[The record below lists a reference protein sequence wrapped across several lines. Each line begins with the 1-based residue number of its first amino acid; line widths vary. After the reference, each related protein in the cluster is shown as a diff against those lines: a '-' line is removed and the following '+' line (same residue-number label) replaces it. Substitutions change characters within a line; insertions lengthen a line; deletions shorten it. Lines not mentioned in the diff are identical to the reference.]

1 MNIQQK
7 IKYLNNNLV
16 SELLTIPKSILDTNK
31 NDNEKLNLF
40 FNYMVDRKI
49 KFTGSKQPLHPNLV
63 KFLVDNEICKPIR
76 ENNECYLESCK
87 SKNLR
92 IHISKCNLFAYELV
106 GILRKNI
113 NKKKILKNFFD
124 EENYVQG
131 LEMEKYIKSATGI
144 QCFSRIDLRLDV
156 GGKDPVGKYISIE
169 FLEKN
174 HENEG
179 KFGSGYQAIRIA
191 DIIHSSSVDSD
202 DPYLSFLIIWDKY
215 WSMEAYKS
223 NWVDIICRKLMDYQL
238 INNEDERIA
247 TKFNEEIQSMKISKI
262 LVKSFKNR
270 GKACINAQDLIEGI
284 YNIKDDDKKNKLI
297 DKFKNRVKR
306 LIDDVSVSIDLED
319 QLDNLLLTDSYENAY
334 EDDAVKASDYYL
346 EKNGD
351 IYITSKGWSSMD
363 KCLDFDD
370 ISSSLH
376 RKIDSLQELLG
387 YTAYKVI
394 KDTNKIKDNLTKNLI
409 IGLDHNDYLPEK
421 FKKMK
426 IKVNKKKLSMVV

>member
-16 SELLTIPKSILDTNK
+16 SELLTIPKSILETNT
-31 NDNEKLNLF
+31 NDNQKLNLF
-40 FNYMVDRKI
+40 FDYMVDKKI

-63 KFLVDNEICKPIR
+63 KFLVDNEVCKPIR
-76 ENNECYLESCK
+76 DNNECYLESCK
-87 SKNLR
+87 NSNLR

-106 GILRKNI
+106 NILRKSV
-113 NKKKILKNFFD
+113 NKRKILKNFFD
-124 EENYVQG
+124 EEDYIQG

-156 GGKDPVGKYISIE
+156 GGKNPVGKFISIE

-174 HENEG
+174 HENES
-179 KFGSGYQAIRIA
+179 KFGSGYQAVRIA
-191 DIIHSSSVDSD
+191 DIIHSTTLDSE

-215 WSMEAYKS
+215 WSMGPYKS
-223 NWVDIICRKLMDYQL
+223 NWVNIICKKLSDYQL
-238 INNEDERIA
+238 INSEEERIVL
-247 TKFNEEIQSMKISKI
+247 KFNEEIQSTKISRI

-270 GKACINAQDLIEGI
+270 GKACINAADLIEGI
-284 YNIKDDDKKNKLI
+284 YNIKDEDKKTKLI
-297 DKFKNRVKR
+297 EKFKYRVKR
-306 LIDDVSVSIDLED
+306 LVDDVGFSNDLED
-319 QLDNLLLTDSYENAY
+319 QLDSLLLTDSEENV
-334 EDDAVKASDYYL
+334 ENSNDDSVKVSDYYS
-346 EKNGD
+346 EKDGD

-363 KCLDFDD
+363 KCLEFDD
-370 ISSSLH
+370 IPSSLH

-394 KDTNKIKDNLTKNLI
+394 KETNKIKDNLTKNLI
-409 IGLDHNDYLPEK
+409 IGLDHINYLPEK

-426 IKVNKKKLSMVV
+426 ITVKPMEANV

>member
-1 MNIQQK
+1 
-7 IKYLNNNLV
+7 
-16 SELLTIPKSILDTNK
+16 
-31 NDNEKLNLF
+31 
-40 FNYMVDRKI
+40 
-49 KFTGSKQPLHPNLV
+49 
-63 KFLVDNEICKPIR
+63 
-76 ENNECYLESCK
+76 
-87 SKNLR
+87 
-92 IHISKCNLFAYELV
+92 
-106 GILRKNI
+106 
-113 NKKKILKNFFD
+113 
-124 EENYVQG
+124 
-131 LEMEKYIKSATGI
+131 MET
-144 QCFSRIDLRLDV
+144 
-156 GGKDPVGKYISIE
+156 
-169 FLEKN
+169 
-174 HENEG
+174 
-179 KFGSGYQAIRIA
+179 
-191 DIIHSSSVDSD
+191 
-202 DPYLSFLIIWDKY
+202 
-215 WSMEAYKS
+215 YKS

-319 QLDNLLLTDSYENAY
+319 QLDNLLLTDSDENAY
-334 EDDAVKASDYYL
+334 DDDAVKASDYYL